1 LAFEVSGKIWV
12 NNHAHVIRPVPSVH
26 ITYLAECLE
35 SLDYSE
41 YNTGTAQ
48 PKLTKKTCSAIPI
61 PLPPLPE
68 QRAIADAL
76 SDVDALIERLDALI
90 AKKRAIKTAT
100 MQRLLTGQQRLPG
113 FSAPWTT
120 KRLGEIA
127 EICTGKKDNQ
137 DKVDGGPYPF
147 FVRSENVERIDT
159 YSFDGEAILVP
170 GEGRIGDIFHYVDGK
185 FDYHQR
191 VYKVSDFSA
200 EVSGK
205 YVYNYMS
212 QHFGE
217 HAMRNSVKATVD
229 SLRLPTFEKFEIRT
243 PSLDEQEAIATIL
256 ADMDAEIEV
265 LQARRDKTQAIKQGM
280 MQELLTGRT
289 RLV

>member
-1 LAFEVSGKIWV
+1 
-12 NNHAHVIRPVPSVH
+12 
-26 ITYLAECLE
+26 
-35 SLDYSE
+35 
-41 YNTGTAQ
+41 
-48 PKLTKKTCSAIPI
+48 
-61 PLPPLPE
+61 
-68 QRAIADAL
+68 
-76 SDVDALIERLDALI
+76 
-90 AKKRAIKTAT
+90 

-120 KRLGEIA
+120 KRLGQIA

-137 DKVDGGPYPF
+137 DKVDSGPYPF
-147 FVRSENVERIDT
+147 FVRSEDVERIDT

-200 EVSGK
+200 DVSGK
-205 YVYNYMS
+205 FVYYYMS

-229 SLRLPTFEKFEIRT
+229 SLRLPTFEKFELPT
-243 PSLDEQEAIATIL
+243 PSLDEQKAVVDVL
-256 ADMDAEIEV
+256 ADMDAEIEA
-265 LQARRDKTQAIKQGM
+265 LQGRRDKTQVIKQGM